1 MHYTVQVVKPGPE
14 SGQLPGTTITI
25 ELEDSDAPIS
35 RQQMRMD
42 LSGLLPTAEQLCDPA
57 SPTFAP
63 GVCAG
68 GFADEEIQQKVRDVR
83 EIVSACDTLWRHG
96 KHDDSAT
103 QAEKVRLEAL
113 SLSRSCVHAKLNAPC
128 GTGVESC
135 DS

>member
-1 MHYTVQVVKPGPE
+1 MQVVKLGPE
-14 SGQLPGTTITI
+14 SGQPPGTTITI

-57 SPTFAP
+57 SPAFAS

-68 GFADEEIQQKVRDVR
+68 GFADEGIQQKVRDVR

-96 KHDDSAT
+96 KHDANAS
-103 QAEKVRLEAL
+103 QAEKVRLQEL
-113 SLSRSCVHAKLNAPC
+113 SLSRPCVHTKLSSAC
-128 GTGVESC
+128 GAGAESC
-135 DS
+135 DG